1 MPLATNKRTKEIFKT
16 MEMKNNFTR
25 KEVKELLK
33 QQRTLVANE
42 LIQWTEDLSIPNQN
56 KIHDLCQEA
65 DEPFF

>member
-16 MEMKNNFTR
+16 MEIKNNFTR

-42 LIQWTEDLSIPNQN
+42 LTQWTEDLSIPNQN
-56 KIHDLCQEA
+56 KIHDLCQMA
-65 DEPFF
+65 DEPVF

>member
-1 MPLATNKRTKEIFKT
+1 

-42 LIQWTEDLSIPNQN
+42 LTQWTEDLSIPNQN
-56 KIHDLCQEA
+56 KIHDLCQMA
-65 DEPFF
+65 DEPDLK